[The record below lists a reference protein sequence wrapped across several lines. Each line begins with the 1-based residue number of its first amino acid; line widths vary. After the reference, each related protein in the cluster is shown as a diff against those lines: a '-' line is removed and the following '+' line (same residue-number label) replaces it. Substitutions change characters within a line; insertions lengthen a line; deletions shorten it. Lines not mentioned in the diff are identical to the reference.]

1 MKMAGIIS
9 LFIYFF
15 LSACFCVENSPT
27 DNSSNLITNVIIKAN
42 QFGVVIFW
50 DGTID
55 RNREILISLFKTT
68 NEITNNAD
76 LAHITPYKHLT
87 NIYFYE
93 DPDICSGVLYYYLVT
108 VEGNPVVLPGKNENS
123 VRIVFIETNNMLQIK
138 SEIMT
143 STNENYKEFIKK
155 FNQ

>member
-1 MKMAGIIS
+1 MKLAVIIS

-15 LSACFCVENSPT
+15 LSAGFCVEKSPT
-27 DNSSNLITNVIIKAN
+27 DNSTNLITNVIIKAN
-42 QFGVVIFW
+42 QFGVAIFW

-55 RNREILISLFKTT
+55 KNRETEMTLYRTT
-68 NEITNNAD
+68 NEITNTAD
-76 LAHITPYKHLT
+76 LAQIAPYKHLT

-123 VRIVFIETNNMLQIK
+123 VRIVFSETNNMLQIK